1 MTRLAGLD
9 DPLVLETLM
18 DTTIVS
24 GDCCIDQLDR
34 LLRRITP
41 ERFEKAMKLV
51 KTIRYFGGRVR
62 FMHRED
68 LDEED
73 CEYYW
78 CYTEECSTDTLG
90 TYNHCDAWVTIP
102 LERHR
107 GWGTVETTLR
117 HELIHLLQDVTDTR
131 ARTDDRDLPLL
142 STKVRWGDWLA
153 QICLEEHDRQEA
165 LAESAEDVA
174 PLCELEAHTLDTWVK
189 TVDDWVQEV
198 KDRQLWAGHW
208 CCPLEQ

>member
-1 MTRLAGLD
+1 
-9 DPLVLETLM
+9 M

-34 LLRRITP
+34 LLRRVTP
-41 ERFEKAMKLV
+41 ARFEKAMKLV
-51 KTIRYFGGRVR
+51 ETIRYFGGRVR
-62 FMHRED
+62 FMHFDD
-68 LDEED
+68 LDED
-73 CEYYW
+73 DLEYCW

-90 TYNHCDAWVTIP
+90 TYNHGDAWVTIP
-102 LERHR
+102 LDRHR

-131 ARTDDRDLPLL
+131 PRTDDRDLPLL

-165 LAESAEDVA
+165 LAESAEDVT
-174 PLCELEAHTLDTWVK
+174 PLCELEAHTLDTWGK
-189 TVDDWVQEV
+189 TVLDWADEV
-198 KDRQLWAGHW
+198 KNRELYKNVWY
-208 CCPLEQ
+208 CPIED